1 MPKSSSPVRLTGFQL
16 KLLATAAMLA
26 DHIAAVVL
34 IPVFDTSALTFILRA
49 VGRLAFPLYCFLLVQ
64 GFSHTR
70 SRGRYALR
78 LGLFALLSELPFDL
92 AFNGCLIELR
102 DNNVFFT
109 LLLSFLLLW
118 AMDGLRAVLDRRLPL
133 DGAPV
138 LRPLLYAAG
147 AAVLLAAAYGA
158 ARLLQADYGFAGI
171 LCVLAIWLLSGC
183 PVLGLLCCTVILV
196 HFYGPNSFFVLLAV
210 PPVLLCGGERGRGGK
225 YGFYLF
231 YPLHLLILS
240 AVAHFLMT

>member
-1 MPKSSSPVRLTGFQL
+1 MPQSAFPVRLTGFQL
-16 KLLATAAMLA
+16 KLLAAAAMLA

-34 IPVFDTSALTFILRA
+34 IPVFGTSALTFALRA
-49 VGRLAFPLYCFLLVQ
+49 VGRIAFPLYCFLLAE
-64 GFSHTR
+64 GFRHTR
-70 SRGRYALR
+70 NRRNYALR
-78 LGLFALLSELPFDL
+78 LGFFALLSEIPFDL

-171 LCVLAIWLLSGC
+171 LCVLVIWLLSGH
-183 PVLGLLCCTVILV
+183 PALGLLCCAAVLV
-196 HFYGPNSFFVLLAV
+196 HFYGSNSFFVLLAI
-210 PPVLLCGGERGRGGK
+210 PPVLLYNGERGRSGK
-225 YGFYLF
+225 HGFYLF
-231 YPLHLLILS
+231 YPLHLLALR
-240 AVAHFLMT
+240 AVAYLLTT